1 MIKPIINNP
10 RTPPP
15 IPKIKVEG
23 SDGADG
29 DGFGDGF
36 GDGPGDGLGVGP
48 GDGLGVGDGL
58 DATQSIPLIS
68 SQVILG
74 NTLPCSF
81 VIKHEVCEPSVLLV
95 IHP

>member
-23 SDGADG
+23 SDGVD
-29 DGFGDGF
+29 
-36 GDGPGDGLGVGP
+36 GDGPG
-48 GDGLGVGDGL
+48 GDGP
-58 DATQSIPLIS
+58 DATHSTPPLNS
-68 SQVILG
+68 SQIFLG
-74 NTLPCSF
+74 NTLPWSSE
-81 VIKHEVCEPSVLLV
+81 IKHEVCEPSVLLV